1 MGYLIIGVQG
11 PSAAGKSTL
20 CARLA
25 RDLNGEIVHE
35 LAESPDWTGLPL
47 ADPADER
54 EALGNRQAFLEYEC
68 RRWRRALA
76 VAETR
81 PAIFDTEWIGQLLWG
96 LCDLQVTYPQ
106 LDGWRL
112 VRETVARY
120 RERVA
125 AGELGCCDAIVLLDP
140 GEAAVRRQ
148 RAGDPTRRR
157 RNFERNLR
165 VAALQHPY
173 WDALRPL
180 FASRLVVLADGAEMN
195 ALAIAPLPGSARQA
209 KAAQVLDVIELRA
222 AGDPWQADAAR

>member
-25 RDLNGEIVHE
+25 RDLGGEVVHE

-47 ADPADER
+47 AEPADER
-54 EALGNRQAFLEYEC
+54 ELLSNRQAFLDYEC

-106 LDGWRL
+106 LDGRRL
-112 VRETVARY
+112 VRETVALY

-125 AGELGCCDAIVLLDP
+125 AGELGCCDAIILLDP
-140 GEAAVRRQ
+140 DEDAVRLR
-148 RAGDPTRRR
+148 RAADPTRRR

-173 WDALRPL
+173 WDALRPF
-180 FASRLVVLADGAEMN
+180 FASRLIVAPDGA
-195 ALAIAPLPGSARQA
+195 AVSVPPVAPLPERVQQA
-209 KAAQVLDVIELRA
+209 KAAQVLDAIELRA
-222 AGDPWQADAAR
+222 AG